1 MCWKTAVRAPLS
13 WTIQIRTEWPIISAA
28 LGKIGA
34 RVLGLNWRLTAPETR
49 YVLENS
55 GARAIILDD
64 PDRDRMADHQRRAG
78 KDRRARAGPQLAPDG
93 TRDALCAGKQRCA
106 RHYPGRSRPHR
117 ARRSL
122 RGPRFQAQ
130 GFP

>member
-13 WTIQIRTEWPIISAA
+13 WTIQIGTEWPIISAA

-64 PDRDRMADHQRRAG
+64 PDPTALAEAFAG
-78 KDRRARAGPQLAPDG
+78 LDFKLKVSLDKDAEGFLPYG
-93 TRDALCAGKQRCA
+93 
-106 RHYPGRSRPHR
+106 
-117 ARRSL
+117 SL
-122 RGPRFQAQ
+122 LEE
-130 GFP
+130 